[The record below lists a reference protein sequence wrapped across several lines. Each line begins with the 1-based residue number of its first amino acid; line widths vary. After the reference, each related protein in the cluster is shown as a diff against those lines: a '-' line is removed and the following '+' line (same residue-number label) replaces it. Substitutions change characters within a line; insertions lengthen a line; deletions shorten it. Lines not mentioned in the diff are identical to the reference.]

1 MQSAMQGE
9 AAAGGAGAL
18 PLKGVRVLDLSRALA
33 GPFCA
38 MILADI
44 GADVVKVEPTPN
56 GDMIR
61 GWGPFDRG
69 ISVYYLSANRNKRG
83 MALDFRHPQARQLLF
98 DLAAKSD
105 VLVEN
110 FKPGTMEDMGL
121 NYEDLARANPRLIYA
136 SITGFGRGGPAGDWP
151 GFDQIAQ
158 GYSGLMSL
166 TGMPETGPTRVGVA
180 IGDLTSGMWSAI
192 GVLGAVIARAASGRG
207 QRVDTS
213 LLASLV
219 GLLSVQGQRFLSLG
233 EVPALAGNAHPV
245 IVPYG
250 AFETADGP
258 LNIAPATPEMWQ
270 RLCELLG
277 LAQLPSDPRFIDNA
291 ARTRNREELK
301 ALLEGK
307 LKLATRAEWTAK
319 MLALGIPA
327 GPINTLADVFADAQ
341 VAHCRLVEEVTHP
354 SLGALKQ
361 LANPVKM
368 DAFGGRSVRTPPP
381 QLGEHTLTAL
391 RDYGFAEA
399 QIQEWLERAVVFQA
413 EQP

>member
-1 MQSAMQGE
+1 MSDLGSKE
-9 AAAGGAGAL
+9 KSAGAL
-18 PLKGVRVLDLSRALA
+18 PLAGLRVLDLSRALA

-38 MILADI
+38 MILADM
-44 GADVVKVEPTPN
+44 GADVVKVEPTPK

-61 GWGPFDRG
+61 GWGPFDQG

-105 VLVEN
+105 VVVEN

-121 NYEDLARANPRLIYA
+121 DYADLAIANPRLIFA

-166 TGMPETGPTRVGVA
+166 SGMPETGPTRVGVA
-180 IGDLTSGMWSAI
+180 IGDLTSGMWAAI
-192 GVLGAVIARAASGRG
+192 GILGAVAARAANGRG
-207 QRVDTS
+207 QRVETS

-219 GLLSVQGQRFLSLG
+219 GLLSVQGQRYLSLG
-233 EVPALAGNAHPV
+233 ELPALAGNAHPV

-258 LNIAPATPEMWQ
+258 LNIAPATPEMWNK
-270 RLCELLG
+270 LCELLG
-277 LAQLPSDPRFIDNA
+277 LGELPADPRFTDNA
-291 ARTRNREELK
+291 ARTRNRDELK
-301 ALLEGK
+301 TILEGK
-307 LKLATRAEWTAK
+307 LRLAPRAEWTAK
-319 MLALGIPA
+319 MLAQGIPA
-327 GPINTLADVFADAQ
+327 GPINDLSDVFSDAQ
-341 VAHCRLVEEVTHP
+341 VAHCRLVEEVMHP
-354 SLGALKQ
+354 VLGPLKQ

-368 DAFGGRSVRTPPP
+368 DSLGGRSVRTPPP
-381 QLGEHTLTAL
+381 QLGEHTREAL
-391 RDYGFAEA
+391 RDYGFPDA
-399 QIQEWLERAVVFQA
+399 QIDEWLQNDLVFQA
-413 EQP
+413 KQS